1 MVCHGVS
8 PAQEQVSTV
17 DVPRASGQIVTGLG
31 TVRSI
36 IRSTEQYKNS
46 KWHDN
51 PDIGVRPFLGSI

>member
-31 TVRSI
+31 TVGFSVDIVEI
-36 IRSTEQYKNS
+36 IVRFIKTTIYSLYK
-46 KWHDN
+46 
-51 PDIGVRPFLGSI
+51 